1 MVTRAYFILLTVIR
15 LVRAGSAVV
24 EVTVVRG
31 RTCDV
36 ISRRDGESGN
46 TEAPKGSDLS
56 RGGGARWMSPL
67 AVPALDV
74 PGGCARWLW
83 LDVPAGKGK
92 ANTKESEHETSRDRT
107 FKLKKVAALLQ
118 QRENLVVGEIAGSV
132 CIRYS
137 MCGRGP
143 LRGVSSSRCVET
155 GEGAQTQPA
164 RVPSQRHRA
173 REVSS
178 LCLTSGYGMCRLSCV
193 CSPCVGGRA
202 TIFSPGPKLERADT
216 TTRAARTQKQGTTRV
231 GTQSHTQ
238 KSDLEGLGHG
248 RHDLD
253 CRAGERWRGGRD
265 HRRPLVRPRGLGLGL
280 RARA

>member
-67 AVPALDV
+67 AVPAVDV

-92 ANTKESEHETSRDRT
+92 HEPKGSRTQD
-107 FKLKKVAALLQ
+107 
-118 QRENLVVGEIAGSV
+118 
-132 CIRYS
+132 
-137 MCGRGP
+137 
-143 LRGVSSSRCVET
+143 SRCVT
-155 GEGAQTQPA
+155 GW
-164 RVPSQRHRA
+164 
-173 REVSS
+173 
-178 LCLTSGYGMCRLSCV
+178 LTSLG
-193 CSPCVGGRA
+193 PGGIVHYA
-202 TIFSPGPKLERADT
+202 K
-216 TTRAARTQKQGTTRV
+216 
-231 GTQSHTQ
+231 
-238 KSDLEGLGHG
+238 
-248 RHDLD
+248 
-253 CRAGERWRGGRD
+253 
-265 HRRPLVRPRGLGLGL
+265 GL
-280 RARA
+280 RCNKGPLDRPALFVH